1 MQDKELFK
9 QLLGLKGAWEV
20 TEVKVDCE
28 KVRVDIWVKWP
39 SLEQVS
45 CPECGKT
52 YGVYD
57 HREERQWRH
66 LDTMQFQTILHCNIP
81 RVKCKPNMG

>member
-45 CPECGKT
+45 CPNA
-52 YGVYD
+52 
-57 HREERQWRH
+57 ERR
-66 LDTMQFQTILHCNIP
+66 MGYTITGRSGSGGI
-81 RVKCKPNMG
+81 